1 MVDAPKLSDSQNLRD
16 PDIDVEIL
24 LTYNML
30 YGKFLL
36 SLYVEVVSY
45 PRFLLTPVNSEDRQ
59 PLFCFYVRVPLIPR
73 FSDW

>member
-1 MVDAPKLSDSQNLRD
+1 MNHCSAENVDGSNLCRGDKVVDAPKLSDSQNIRD

-36 SLYVEVVSY
+36 SLYVELVSY
-45 PRFLLTPVNSEDRQ
+45 PRFLLTRCKQ
-59 PLFCFYVRVPLIPR
+59 
-73 FSDW
+73 